1 MAFQKEST
9 RTPTSIGRIEI
20 LLRDFP
26 ADTPSQSVL
35 YQVQVIFS
43 DGTDVQR
50 TGDLAPQLT
59 QTQIN
64 QLVAFMASM
73 RSKAVAEFIG

>member
-1 MAFQKEST
+1 MAFTKEAS
-9 RTPTSIGRIEI
+9 RTPSSIGRIEI

-26 ADTPSQSVL
+26 GETPPQTVL

-43 DGTDVQR
+43 DGTEVQR
-50 TGDLAPQLT
+50 SGNLVPELT

-64 QLVAFMASM
+64 QLLAFMASM
-73 RSKAVAEFIG
+73 RTKAVAEFIG

>member
-1 MAFQKEST
+1 MAFTHEAG
-9 RTPTSIGRIEI
+9 RTATSIGRIEI

-26 ADTPSQSVL
+26 SETPAQTVL

-50 TGDLAPQLT
+50 AGNLAPHLT

-64 QLVAFMASM
+64 QLVAFMDSM
-73 RSKAVAEFIG
+73 RTKAVAEFIG